1 MVPENMAT
9 EDERFPG
16 TFTRAAIYFTR
27 DHQHQAQGMNT
38 DLSNSAVFL
47 NHSGFAKNSDAAKI
61 ENHGRGARSPF
72 LFALAVAVF
81 GLLSML
87 IVDHGPWNR
96 PHAQTA
102 EAHYATTSAA
112 ARAAGATVT
121 PTMPKPAVEPVAP
134 GPKPVQPANPATP

>member
-1 MVPENMAT
+1 MVPENMVA
-9 EDERFPG
+9 EDDGFPG

-27 DHQHQAQGMNT
+27 DHQNQVQGMNT
-38 DLSNSAVFL
+38 DLSNSAIFL
-47 NHSGFAKNSDAAKI
+47 NNSGLAKNSDDAKN
-61 ENHGRGARSPF
+61 ENRGRRTRSPF

-96 PHAQTA
+96 PRVQTA
-102 EAHYATTSAA
+102 EAHYAITSAA

-121 PTMPKPAVEPVAP
+121 PTMPKPGLEPMAL
-134 GPKPVQPANPATP
+134 GPKPVQPANPVTP

>member
-1 MVPENMAT
+1 MVPENMVA
-9 EDERFPG
+9 EDDGFPG

-27 DHQHQAQGMNT
+27 EQQNQAHRMNS

-47 NHSGFAKNSDAAKI
+47 NHSGFANNSDAVKN
-61 ENHGRGARSPF
+61 ENYGRRARSPF
-72 LFALAVAVF
+72 LFALAVAAF

-96 PHAQTA
+96 PHFQTA
-102 EAHYATTSAA
+102 EAHYATTRAA

-121 PTMPKPAVEPVAP
+121 PTMPKPELEPIPP
-134 GPKPVQPANPATP
+134 GPKPVQPANPVTP